1 MYSEVLTAGKHLIYD
16 IQNIKNT
23 SLLNNP
29 AELKNVLLHICNK
42 YNFTILNTV
51 QHIFSPEGYSLIFL
65 LSESHITIHTFPEKN
80 YISFDMYTCREYT
93 NNDVYNEIHVYLKD
107 ILDSSEKSPFI
118 IIDRY
123 FEIDVQNNIKS

>member
-29 AELKNVLLHICNK
+29 TELKNVLLHICNK

-65 LSESHITIHTFPEKN
+65 LSGVAYNNSYLSRKKLHI
-80 YISFDMYTCREYT
+80 
-93 NNDVYNEIHVYLKD
+93 V
-107 ILDSSEKSPFI
+107 
-118 IIDRY
+118 
-123 FEIDVQNNIKS
+123 